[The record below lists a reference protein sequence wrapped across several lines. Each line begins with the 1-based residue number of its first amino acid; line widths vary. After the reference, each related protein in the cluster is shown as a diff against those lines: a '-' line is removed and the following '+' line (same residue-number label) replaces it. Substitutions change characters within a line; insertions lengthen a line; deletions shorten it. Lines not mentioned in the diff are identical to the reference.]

1 MPPRR
6 RATPDLPPP
15 RATRLTVILRSLD
28 HRVVDQTAS
37 RLTIHCERL
46 GGLVEGPIPLPSRPS
61 DVEGMRWHVRKL
73 DLVDP
78 APTLLGSLRG
88 FDLPNGVTIE
98 MRA

>member
-6 RATPDLPPP
+6 HAPDILPP
-15 RATRLTVILRSLD
+15 RTTRLTVILRSLD

-37 RLTIHCERL
+37 RLTVHCERL
-46 GGLVEGPIPLPSRPS
+46 GGVVEGPMPLPSRPS
-61 DVEGMRWHVRKL
+61 DVEGMRWHVRTL

-78 APTLLGSLRG
+78 APALLGSLRG
-88 FDLPNGVTIE
+88 FDLPNGVRIE